1 MHNIKL
7 IFRIL
12 CYYFWRILKDKINL
26 IKFELNFVIKRETMK
41 VYLDNN
47 ATTMLEPQAFEL
59 MKPFLLEQY
68 GNPNS
73 LHQWGSATHQ
83 ALREAMDKLYA
94 GLNANEKDDIIIT
107 SCATESINWV
117 FKSVY
122 FDYIKD
128 KERNEV
134 IISGVE
140 HPAVSAAAKFLQKL
154 GVKVIDL
161 PINNE
166 GLCSVED
173 LKKVISHKTALVSVM
188 WANNETGMIFPVAEM
203 AELSHEFGAFFHSD
217 ATQAVGKIKVDL
229 QKVNVDFASFSAHK
243 FHGVKGVG
251 GLYIKKGIE
260 LTPLLHGGEQM
271 SGRRSGTLN
280 VAGIVSMGEALRIA
294 NLMLDYED
302 SHIKRLRDKLEDS
315 ILALD
320 DTSVV
325 GARENRVPNTILASI
340 RGVEGEAMLWD
351 LNQNGIA
358 ASTGSACASED
369 LESNPVM
376 QAIGAEND
384 LAHTALRLSL
394 SRFNT
399 EEEIDYA
406 SEQIKNATKR
416 LRAISS
422 TYAYVPKGH

>member
-1 MHNIKL
+1 
-7 IFRIL
+7 
-12 CYYFWRILKDKINL
+12 
-26 IKFELNFVIKRETMK
+26 MK

-47 ATTMLEPQAFEL
+47 ATTMLDPQAYEL
-59 MKPFLLEQY
+59 MKPFLSDNY

-83 ALREAMDKLYA
+83 ALQEAIDKLYA
-94 GLNANEKDDIIIT
+94 GLNAHENDDIIIT

-117 FKSVY
+117 LKSVY
-122 FDYIKD
+122 LDYIKD
-128 KERNEV
+128 KERDEV

-140 HPAVSAAAKFLQKL
+140 HPAVSAAAAFLKKL
-154 GVKVIDL
+154 GVKIIDL
-161 PINNE
+161 PINSE
-166 GLCSVED
+166 GLCSVDD
-173 LKKVISHKTALVSVM
+173 LKNVISNKTALVNIM
-188 WANNETGMIFPVAEM
+188 WANNETGMIFPTAQM
-203 AELSHEFGAFFHSD
+203 ADLAHEYGALFHTD
-217 ATQAVGKIKVDL
+217 ATQAVGKIKVNF
-229 QKVNVDFASFSAHK
+229 QKANVDFASFSAHK
-243 FHGVKGVG
+243 FHGPKGVG
-251 GLYIKKGIE
+251 GLYIKKGIK
-260 LTPLLHGGEQM
+260 LSPFLHGGEQM
-271 SGRRSGTLN
+271 NGRRSGTLN
-280 VAGIVSMGEALRIA
+280 VAGIVAMGEALRLA
-294 NLMLDYED
+294 NIMLDYED

-325 GARENRVPNTILASI
+325 GSRQNRVPNTILASI
-340 RGVEGEAMLWD
+340 KGVEGEAMLWD

-376 QAIGAEND
+376 QAIGAQDD

-406 SEQIKNATKR
+406 SEQIKKAVKR
-416 LRAISS
+416 LRSISS
-422 TYAYVPKGH
+422 TYAYAPKGY